1 MTYLAFEVLLEN
13 TTPTRER
20 PRVCFVPILPTSLRG
35 FISGLPRGQDGTASP
50 RLGRLA
56 VTSMVEAFRR
66 AIWSSRPSCRKPG
79 TCLAKSTISCTEM
92 MASSVKWA
100 KRCWRA
106 SRDCGSAPKGQGWG
120 HGGGGASRLLSGRL
134 PRAQGYPVSKCL
146 FSGASFSPCALD
158 CGPVDLSTLGE
169 LSLEAVE
176 GAVP

>member
-1 MTYLAFEVLLEN
+1 MLL
-13 TTPTRER
+13 
-20 PRVCFVPILPTSLRG
+20 TSLLG
-35 FISGLPRGQDGTASP
+35 FISGLLLEQDGTASL

-66 AIWSSRPSCRKPG
+66 AIWSSRPSCKKPG

-120 HGGGGASRLLSGRL
+120 HGGWEEQAGYYQDISHEPKATPSQSACSLEPHSL
-134 PRAQGYPVSKCL
+134 PVPWTVA
-146 FSGASFSPCALD
+146 
-158 CGPVDLSTLGE
+158 LST
-169 LSLEAVE
+169 
-176 GAVP
+176 

>member
-1 MTYLAFEVLLEN
+1 MTSLAFDVLLEN
-13 TTPTRER
+13 TTRTRAR
-20 PRVCFVPILPTSLRG
+20 PRVCFVPMLQASLLG
-35 FISGLPRGQDGTASP
+35 FISGLPQGQDGMDSP

-106 SRDCGSAPKGQGWG
+106 SRDCGSAPKGQG
-120 HGGGGASRLLSGRL
+120 
-134 PRAQGYPVSKCL
+134 
-146 FSGASFSPCALD
+146 
-158 CGPVDLSTLGE
+158 
-169 LSLEAVE
+169 
-176 GAVP
+176 